1 MHCSQI
7 FIALAVL
14 IATATA
20 SDPRQLLNRD
30 WDGRLD
36 RRMPAERTPKRK
48 KLPSSGPAKKHE
60 VAPAADAVEN
70 PPCKILDRVQGRSSR
85 GNCDRSSCL
94 AHMAASGWTCKLS
107 TRANKC
113 FPHSGGKPAA
123 GLEQESGCSGCACRK
138 PMSAAEE
145 GV

>member
-7 FIALAVL
+7 LIALAVL
-14 IATATA
+14 TATATA

-36 RRMPAERTPKRK
+36 RRMPAERTAKRT
-48 KLPSSGPAKKHE
+48 KLPSSSPIKKPQE
-60 VAPAADAVEN
+60 VPAADAVEI
-70 PPCKILDRVQGRSSR
+70 PPCKILARINGRQGT
-85 GNCDRSSCL
+85 GNCDRPSCL
-94 AHMAASGWTCKLS
+94 AHMTASGWTCKLS

-138 PMSAAEE
+138 PMSAAEK
-145 GV
+145 GF